1 MKRFCSSGPISGFAI
16 ILVADSLAIS
26 ATDASPFARP
36 VPWPQAVANLPVTK
50 AALIKGGSGKVIN

>member
-1 MKRFCSSGPISGFAI
+1 GPISGFAI

-26 ATDASPFARP
+26 ATDASPTARP